1 MGYPRPGLGG
11 RALDALIRPPP
22 SQQPRA
28 ARSGA
33 CAAAPTP
40 GLASRA
46 LITEPPT
53 HVAASRSRNRSR
65 ACTRAR
71 LQPALHLLHS
81 KPQLSPAPGGG
92 RPRAPPS
99 PPNLSTLARGACP
112 APRRLAQRCPPP
124 TPLTHP
130 SASGRAV
137 APRRCGPSPA
147 VVAVAVAA
155 PRRLVGRRAGFAPG
169 GTKPHQ
175 NACDRGRA
183 RARAR
188 ARGRPGQSMG
198 NPVEKGDPSG
208 GTGCVRHV
216 EPGFPRRFGCSFRF
230 RFRVRG
236 AGNPRAPNGFKM
248 MRLIWIP
255 SYCKHIAVSRTGYA
269 PIFICILML

>member
-92 RPRAPPS
+92 RPRAPS
-99 PPNLSTLARGACP
+99 VPPPPPLDART
-112 APRRLAQRCPPP
+112 RRLPRAPPP
-124 TPLTHP
+124 RPALPPPHPPYTPL
-130 SASGRAV
+130 GVRA
-137 APRRCGPSPA
+137 RCGAAALRPVAGRSRRSRSRTAA
-147 VVAVAVAA
+147 VGGSA
-155 PRRLVGRRAGFAPG
+155 RRLRP
-169 GTKPHQ
+169 
-175 NACDRGRA
+175 RGNQTPSKCMRSRA

-188 ARGRPGQSMG
+188 ARPWS
-198 NPVEKGDPSG
+198 
-208 GTGCVRHV
+208 TGAIDG
-216 EPGFPRRFGCSFRF
+216 EPGREG
-230 RFRVRG
+230 
-236 AGNPRAPNGFKM
+236 
-248 MRLIWIP
+248 
-255 SYCKHIAVSRTGYA
+255 
-269 PIFICILML
+269 

>member
-53 HVAASRSRNRSR
+53 RVAASRSGNRSR

-92 RPRAPPS
+92 RPRAPPF
-99 PPNLSTLARGACP
+99 
-112 APRRLAQRCPPP
+112 PPP
-124 TPLTHP
+124 PLDARTRRVPRAPPPRPAQPPPPLTHP
-130 SASGRAV
+130 LASGRAV

-155 PRRLVGRRAGFAPG
+155 PRRLVVSARRLRPR

-183 RARAR
+183 DCARAPPWSTGVFDGEPGREGRSVGWNRVYAARRTRISPALRMFVLVPVPRAR
-188 ARGRPGQSMG
+188 RGESACAKWIQNDEIDLDSLL
-198 NPVEKGDPSG
+198 
-208 GTGCVRHV
+208 
-216 EPGFPRRFGCSFRF
+216 
-230 RFRVRG
+230 
-236 AGNPRAPNGFKM
+236 FK
-248 MRLIWIP
+248 
-255 SYCKHIAVSRTGYA
+255 
-269 PIFICILML
+269 

>member
-53 HVAASRSRNRSR
+53 RVAPSRSGNRSR

-81 KPQLSPAPGGG
+81 KPQLSPAPCGG
-92 RPRAPPS
+92 RPRAPSS
-99 PPNLSTLARGACP
+99 PPPPLDART
-112 APRRLAQRCPPP
+112 RRLPRAPPP
-124 TPLTHP
+124 RPALPCPFPPPLIHP

-147 VVAVAVAA
+147 VAAAVAVAA
-155 PRRLVGRRAGFAPG
+155 PRRLVGRRAGSAPG
-169 GTKPHQ
+169 EPNHIKMHATER
-175 NACDRGRA
+175 ARTRA
-183 RARAR
+183 RARPR
-188 ARGRPGQSMG
+188 S
-198 NPVEKGDPSG
+198 
-208 GTGCVRHV
+208 TGVIDG
-216 EPGFPRRFGCSFRF
+216 EPGREG
-230 RFRVRG
+230 
-236 AGNPRAPNGFKM
+236 
-248 MRLIWIP
+248 
-255 SYCKHIAVSRTGYA
+255 
-269 PIFICILML
+269 